1 MNKKIAIIQTS
12 PQRSASTL
20 LMNAILGFILPN
32 QFAYYVDAPGK
43 KTQLSRAKSAME
55 NPFII
60 KSHAWSVQN
69 KWQRYLKDYECYFI
83 ASERREL
90 GLNVDITNDRTLVIP
105 FEMLL
110 ETPSY
115 SLDDIVDRLYK
126 KFLNFLPKQLTLD
139 KKDCVK
145 RLRGMNDMTRKM
157 SNKSFLDYDLFY
169 GIHGGHRNRGG
180 KNF

>member
-1 MNKKIAIIQTS
+1 MNKKIAIIQT
-12 PQRSASTL
+12 RTFVISTL

-32 QFAYYVDAPGK
+32 QFAYYVEIGK
-43 KTQLSRAKSAME
+43 RRNFLQSLQWKIHLY
-55 NPFII
+55 I

-115 SLDDIVDRLYK
+115 SLDDIVDQLYK
-126 KFLNFLPKQLTLD
+126 KFLNFLPKQLTLN

-157 SNKSFLDYDLFY
+157 SNKSFSDYDLFY